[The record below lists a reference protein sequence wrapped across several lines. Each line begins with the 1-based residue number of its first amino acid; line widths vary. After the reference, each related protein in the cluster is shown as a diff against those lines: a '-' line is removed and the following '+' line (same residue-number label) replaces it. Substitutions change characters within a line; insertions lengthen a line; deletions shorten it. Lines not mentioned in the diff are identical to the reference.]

1 MRQSRARCDAQI
13 TKLYIYKGRNA
24 PNDGFLPYIW
34 GRVGLFSTA
43 VVEVAAHEKVQTK
56 GKIYNFYDLG
66 EVIHVEQHLNR
77 RDNEFSHWATTMA
90 MDVRDNARPE
100 RLIGHS

>member
-56 GKIYNFYDLG
+56 GKIYYLYNLG
-66 EVIHVEQHLNR
+66 EVIHVKDNLNR
-77 RDNEFSHWATTMA
+77 LKNEFFHLATTIPQGEQ
-90 MDVRDNARPE
+90 DNARPE
-100 RLIGHS
+100 RLIGRW